1 MKKII
6 KIVIPCLT
14 MFLLIYLWRDGK
26 DILNGL
32 YVAFPIMYIILGI
45 VCSDLKKELL
55 ISLILLSIAFL
66 IPINLWF
73 HMGFCID
80 YVIIYCILSYISYL
94 IKNKCQRYTYR
105 WVRIFN
111 KKS

>member
-6 KIVIPCLT
+6 KIVISCLI
-14 MFLLIYLWRDGK
+14 MFMLIYLWRDGK

-32 YVAFPIMYIILGI
+32 FVAFPIMYLLLGLI
-45 VCSDLKKELL
+45 SKDKKDLLICL
-55 ISLILLSIAFL
+55 ISLSITFL
-66 IPINLWF
+66 IPINLCF
-73 HMGFCID
+73 NMGFCID

-94 IKNKCQRYTYR
+94 IKNRCQRYTYK